1 MIPNR
6 LRNLL
11 SNSFQMLNID
21 SVLSVVNVSKRTNFI
36 NVCQIDNIDVS
47 QKLKTRNRNDNISIN
62 ELHQ

>member
-11 SNSFQMLNID
+11 SNPFQMLNID
-21 SVLSVVNVSKRTNFI
+21 SILSVVNVSKRTNFI
-36 NVCQIDNIDVS
+36 NVRQINNIDVS

-62 ELHQ
+62 ELRQ